1 MSTRFCKLAAKSAS
15 LPLDCA
21 VNNAAPHDALQLTK
35 EQTATLAT
43 LKQIRNR
50 SCGSGRLLLIVV
62 RDATAA
68 SG

>member
-1 MSTRFCKLAAKSAS
+1 
-15 LPLDCA
+15 